1 MNDIKIGTKVAMVLT
16 DMPLGIQVGKR
27 HLLLYPQTLGRM
39 YLTAQ
44 LIEGLCVNQ
53 ENMRIDPFM
62 EAIRIVREHKE
73 ECCKLI
79 AYYTLLKKSEM
90 LNSRI
95 VKARENVFLKSCD
108 EEDIATILISI
119 LSDNKLNEIIKETHI
134 DKEEERMR
142 KINSAKSSEN
152 QYVFGGKSIWGSIV
166 DVACERYGWTLDY
179 VVWEISYN
187 NLTLMLKD
195 KITSI
200 YLSDEERKNA
210 HIPSANE
217 RVFDGNNKEDI
228 MALVR
233 ESEENPS

>member
-27 HLLLYPQTLGRM
+27 HLFLYPQTLGRM

-44 LIEGLCVNQ
+44 LIERLCVNQ
-53 ENMRIDPFM
+53 KNMRVAPFM
-62 EAIRIVREHKE
+62 EAIRIVKEHKE

-108 EEDIATILISI
+108 DEDIATILISI
-119 LSDNKLNEIIKETHI
+119 LSDNKLNEIIKETNI

>member
-108 EEDIATILISI
+108 DEDIATILISI

-142 KINSAKSSEN
+142 KINSAKSCEN

>member
-44 LIEGLCVNQ
+44 LIERLCVNQ

-62 EAIRIVREHKE
+62 EAVRIVGEHKE

-79 AYYTLLKKSEM
+79 AYYTLQKKSEM

-233 ESEENPS
+233 ESEENSS